1 MWLTSG
7 AKALSSDNRIIPA
20 IQYATQSSIY
30 SPEDTAAELT
40 TAQTIIISFLYALRE
55 RDLPLIKTLLE
66 VSSTVPQIKSSF
78 LSVWLR
84 DDFCFP
90 RGDVASC
97 LSTLGKLLLDGT
109 QFPWPVAATLAGLDV
124 KYRIQECFAEADD
137 TAGQILLSTMN
148 TCVSEGTQVDY
159 AKELQSKESKTTLVK
174 HVSFQLPLEMTSTG
188 TQAGI
193 IVHDRGISV
202 KPEQYSTGVQTTDQ
216 SMITALNPYTLTSH
230 SIYAIQKEKTST
242 GTQAGLIV
250 YDRGV
255 SVKPE
260 QSTIG
265 IQTIDQNMVKTLKLP
280 PLTSQSIHPKEK
292 PVNNHATGK
301 GLQNMLFNAYEF
313 LPEDQIIAE
322 DRYKSLHTTPNNSYG
337 SLLMP
342 SQNQTKIPMSINDY
356 LFREPKVSFKPEQS
370 TTQVSTTAESEKD
383 SRLSAGTGYLFESTS
398 INAYGTLPIAQP
410 TRITPVV
417 FESTTA
423 ERDIFPDFLAEMRK
437 LNKKDLAETTKTI
450 FSSDCV
456 HSSKSQ
462 KEVVLL
468 SSMNFPSTT
477 EKTTNFKYSYAED
490 KMKDIIDKSVPVSNT
505 KQPISKEMA
514 NELMYSAIQKDDVK
528 SLVIAINAGADVNH
542 EGVMKKRP
550 LHVAASAG
558 RIQPAIELIHWG
570 ANVDSLDNWEETPLF
585 VASVTGHLLMTEVLV
600 SAGANINHMNRERN
614 RPLHVAASAGQL
626 EIVRLLLSNGADV
639 DCRGES
645 LRTPLHCA
653 SLFGHLSVIG
663 LLLDRGADLMA
674 VEVSGH
680 TPLSLA
686 KSNQQNLAAEFLHY
700 RSRL

>member
-462 KEVVLL
+462 KE
-468 SSMNFPSTT
+468 
-477 EKTTNFKYSYAED
+477 AED